1 MTEDP
6 ITVWITGLKA
16 GDAAAAEGL
25 WHRYFPNMVALAR
38 RKLAGS
44 PAGASDEEDM
54 ALSAFDS
61 LCRGAAQ
68 GRFPKLADRH
78 CLWPLLA
85 LITARKVYDAVHWEH
100 RQKRGGG
107 AVQAESELAGQD
119 GRQFA
124 LDEVMAPEPT
134 PQAVAAMNEQ
144 CGRLLE
150 TLPPPERQVVR
161 YKLEGYT
168 NNEIAQMLQV
178 TPRTVERKLDLVRR
192 TWTEV
197 LRDESSDA

>member
-1 MTEDP
+1 MTDDP

-25 WHRYFPNMVALAR
+25 WHQYFQRMVALAR
-38 RKLAGS
+38 HKLVGS
-44 PAGASDEEDM
+44 PAGASDEEDV

-68 GRFPKLADRH
+68 GRFPKLTDRH
-78 CLWPLLA
+78 SLWPLVA
-85 LITARKVYDAVHWEH
+85 LITARKAYDTANRER

-107 AVQAESELAGQD
+107 AVKAESELAGPD
-119 GRQFA
+119 GMPFA
-124 LDEVMAPEPT
+124 LDDILAREPT
-134 PQAVAAMNEQ
+134 PEAVAAMNEE
-144 CGRLLE
+144 CRRLLE
-150 TLPPPERQVVR
+150 QLSPPDRDVVL

-168 NNEIAQMLQV
+168 NNEIAQRLQV

-192 TWTEV
+192 TWTAALSE
-197 LRDESSDA
+197 E